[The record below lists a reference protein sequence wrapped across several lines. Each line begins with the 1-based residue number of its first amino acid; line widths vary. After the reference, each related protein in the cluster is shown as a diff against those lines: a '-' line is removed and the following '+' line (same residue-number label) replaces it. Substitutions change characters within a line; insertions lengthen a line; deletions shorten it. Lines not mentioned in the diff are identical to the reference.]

1 MKGVLLNMATAL
13 AAASLLTGCYHLVPT
28 EPEDARMNS
37 AIKGKLVQEQIDLA
51 TVGVDTQ
58 GGYVYLS
65 GVVPTSEQKNRAEQI
80 ARGELAASPTANWV
94 VMNRLQIRPVTE
106 DAVTTSYV
114 KGRLMNDRQINASQ
128 IGVETQQG
136 VVSLYGTV
144 PSPEHKM
151 RAELL
156 TRDTQGV
163 RQVVNNLQVTSL
175 PPPPPQSSVSPPMPN
190 DPMITATVKDRLTMD
205 RVANLSRVRVDTTE
219 GTVYLNGVVP
229 SPDHKIRAEQ
239 IARDVR
245 GVNQVVNNLQVQP

>member
-1 MKGVLLNMATAL
+1 MEINVSYLTHLNRDRRIERRNTMKGVLLNMATAL

-114 KGRLMNDRQINASQ
+114 KGRL
-128 IGVETQQG
+128 
-136 VVSLYGTV
+136 
-144 PSPEHKM
+144 
-151 RAELL
+151 
-156 TRDTQGV
+156 
-163 RQVVNNLQVTSL
+163 
-175 PPPPPQSSVSPPMPN
+175 
-190 DPMITATVKDRLTMD
+190 
-205 RVANLSRVRVDTTE
+205 
-219 GTVYLNGVVP
+219 
-229 SPDHKIRAEQ
+229 
-239 IARDVR
+239 
-245 GVNQVVNNLQVQP
+245 